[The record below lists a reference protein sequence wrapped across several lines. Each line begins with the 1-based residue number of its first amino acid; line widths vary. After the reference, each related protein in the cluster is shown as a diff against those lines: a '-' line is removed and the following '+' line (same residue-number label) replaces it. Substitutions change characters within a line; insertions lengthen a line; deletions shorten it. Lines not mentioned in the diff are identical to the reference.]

1 MKYKITL
8 NNVLYEVEV
17 IAGKAN
23 ILNESPADALPELAE
38 APKAVA
44 AAPAAA
50 APAAAPAAAAPAAPV
65 AGGTPIPS
73 PLPGTILKLQVAV
86 GDTVAE
92 GQALLLLEA
101 MKMENPINAPK
112 AGTVTQIL
120 VSAGQS
126 VSAGDNLVVIA

>member
-23 ILNESPADALPELAE
+23 ILSESPADALPDLPE
-38 APKAVA
+38 APKA
-44 AAPAAA
+44 APAAVAA

-73 PLPGTILKLQVAV
+73 PLPGTVLKLQVAV

-92 GQALLLLEA
+92 GQPLLLLEA

-126 VSAGDNLVVIA
+126 VQAGDNLVVIA

>member
-23 ILNESPADALPELAE
+23 ILSETPADALPELPE
-38 APKAVA
+38 APRAAAPA

-50 APAAAPAAAAPAAPV
+50 APAAAPVAAAPV

-73 PLPGTILKLQVAV
+73 PLPGTILKIQVAV
-86 GDTVAE
+86 GDTVTE

-126 VSAGDNLVVIA
+126 VQAGDNLVVIA

>member
-23 ILNESPADALPELAE
+23 ILSETPADALPELPE
-38 APKAVA
+38 APRA

-50 APAAAPAAAAPAAPV
+50 APAAAPAAAAPV

-73 PLPGTILKLQVAV
+73 PLPGTILKIQVAV
-86 GDTVAE
+86 GDTVTE

-126 VSAGDNLVVIA
+126 VQAGDNLVVIA